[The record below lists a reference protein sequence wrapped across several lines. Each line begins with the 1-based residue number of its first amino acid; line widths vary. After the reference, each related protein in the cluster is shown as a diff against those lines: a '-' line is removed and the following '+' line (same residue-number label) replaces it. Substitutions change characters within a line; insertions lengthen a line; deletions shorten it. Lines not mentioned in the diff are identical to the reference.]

1 MNREKIWIVSVIV
14 AVSSAVICM
23 ASIFFSYR
31 VYVSSRKLI
40 TEYRDDLSALRQSYA
55 ELEKQFTTIT
65 NKQKLFQN
73 KAVENY
79 FSPSPLKA
87 LPLASGSEDES
98 ASGHRKK
105 VQQLAQIIRA
115 TGLDQL
121 AASED
126 LDPTILSKIY
136 EDYALQ
142 DLVRNNREQ
151 ILARNRELHQL
162 DRNQYHEE
170 IMALYDRAR
179 LRRRGEGNAED
190 QEKAFSEM
198 LTKFPD
204 AYATGMAIAERG
216 LRSAFMRNS
225 NDVEEYYG
233 MLRENDKFSNI
244 VTDRGT
250 EAMPNLENYL
260 ASSYIR
266 EGRFEEAQVF
276 IESLETKYA
285 NSLVLTRGADLRLK
299 WLPGSQVAENLS
311 MLIE

>member
-1 MNREKIWIVSVIV
+1 MNREKIRIVSVIV
-14 AVSSAVICM
+14 TVSSAVICM

-31 VYVSSRKLI
+31 VYVSSRKLV

-73 KAVENY
+73 KSAENN
-79 FSPSPLKA
+79 FSHSPLKDP
-87 LPLASGSEDES
+87 PLASGSEDGS
-98 ASGHRKK
+98 ASDHRKK
-105 VQQLAQIIRA
+105 VQQLAQIISS

-142 DLVRNNREQ
+142 YLVSNYREQ
-151 ILARNRELHQL
+151 ILARDRELHQL

-170 IMALYDRAR
+170 LMALYDRAR
-179 LRRRGEGNAED
+179 LRRRGGGNAED

-204 AYATGMAIAERG
+204 AYATGKTIAERA
-216 LRSAFMRNS
+216 LRSAFMRKS

-244 VTDRGT
+244 VTDRGM

-260 ASSYIR
+260 AYSYIR
-266 EGRFEEAQVF
+266 EGRVEEAQVF
-276 IESLETKYA
+276 IESLESKYA
-285 NSLVLTRGADLRLK
+285 NSFVLTRGADRRLK
-299 WLPGSQVAENLS
+299 WLPVSQAAENLR

>member
-1 MNREKIWIVSVIV
+1 MNREKIWIVSVVI

-23 ASIFFSYR
+23 ASIFLSYR
-31 VYVSSRKLI
+31 VYVSSRKLV

-73 KAVENY
+73 KSAENN
-79 FSPSPLKA
+79 FSPSPLKDP
-87 LPLASGSEDES
+87 PLASGSEDGS
-98 ASGHRKK
+98 ASDHRKK
-105 VQQLAQIIRA
+105 VQQLAQIISS

-142 DLVRNNREQ
+142 YLVSNYREQ
-151 ILARNRELHQL
+151 ILARDRELHQL

-170 IMALYDRAR
+170 LMALYDRAR
-179 LRRRGEGNAED
+179 LRRRGGGNAED

-204 AYATGMAIAERG
+204 AYATGKTIAERV
-216 LRSAFMRNS
+216 LRSAFMRKS

-244 VTDRGT
+244 VTDRGM

-260 ASSYIR
+260 AYSYIR
-266 EGRFEEAQVF
+266 EGRVEEAQVF
-276 IESLETKYA
+276 IESLESKYA
-285 NSLVLTRGADLRLK
+285 NSFVLTRGADRRLK
-299 WLPGSQVAENLS
+299 WLPVSQAAENLR